1 MRSDSFQRDEGR
13 STPTLL
19 NTSTEE
25 ELLVPN
31 LYDLLVKHS
40 LSMVTYF
47 H

>member
-25 ELLVPN
+25 ELLVYKKPAP
-31 LYDLLVKHS
+31 KK
-40 LSMVTYF
+40 
-47 H
+47 